1 MALFG
6 SRSALQ
12 KVLKG
17 EWKTDEEKMALLSAL
32 REESVKAIDLLPLLW
47 TSDAAVRQTAA
58 PMFVSRADAKSVS
71 QFFVDMQSQGTAAR
85 GFALRVAARLKPE
98 ILKPALE
105 ALIKDGSPM
114 RQRLG
119 WEVAMELP
127 PEIRHEYVERAVK
140 EAPGPMRVQALNRV
154 VTDKGGPAQCRALLL
169 EAAQDPED
177 RLRERAMELLASM
190 GASITDDV
198 LDLML
203 DRFARDNAAVRSHC
217 MSAIRAAAS
226 VRAKELRPKF
236 MKMLSEGDDSI
247 RRTAAELLFQTG
259 PADEIVVEIL
269 QHVRSLLGWLRTRIL
284 NTLKTFGD
292 EVLRPAAGLLDH
304 PDEEVRMQALVLC
317 EHFEDPR
324 LVGPVVKLLDDPDW
338 WLRITACETLGKLK
352 DERVVPHLVKA
363 LEDKDTR
370 WAAIDALGNIGGE
383 TALRALVGLL
393 RDERPEVRLE
403 VLQACSRSHDPRLG
417 KLLKQ
422 VMDADPSQEV
432 RTRAVELAREFG
444 AVTPEQERATASI
457 SSKELKR
464 PLDKLLAQ
472 ARELGASDIQ
482 ITVGEPPFFRMN
494 GQVVRGDFP
503 PLEEAQTR
511 EMILEILDPVR
522 KKAFEKAG
530 EIDFCHAI
538 PGVGRYRANAFV
550 QRKGTC
556 ASFRCIPNLPPTFA
570 DLRLPGQLTE
580 LLDYHQG
587 IILVSGPAGGGKSTT
602 LAAIVNLINETKSD
616 HIITLEDPIEFVH
629 PVKNSLVN
637 QREVGRHTN
646 SFSRALRGALRQDP
660 DVIMVGEM
668 RDIETIR
675 MSLMAAETGHLVI
688 ATLHTTSAVA
698 TVDRLIESFPP
709 DEQQQVRMGLS
720 ESLKYVV
727 SQSLVQ
733 RADGKGRVAV
743 YEVLKG
749 TMNVGTLIRDS
760 KTYQLPSLM
769 QISRAAGMQTLDQS
783 LEELVDAGLITAET
797 AYARAEKKETFESRL
812 SEAPG
817 APAAPAV
824 AS

>member
-17 EWKTDEEKMALLSAL
+17 EWKNDEEKLALLSAL
-32 REESVKAIDLLPLLW
+32 REESVKALELIPLLW
-47 TSDAAVRQTAA
+47 TSDPAVRQTAA
-58 PMFVSRADAKSVS
+58 PMFVSRADAKSVA
-71 QFFVDMQSQGTAAR
+71 QLLVDMQSQGTAAR
-85 GFALRVAARLKPE
+85 GFALRVVTRIRAD
-98 ILKPALE
+98 ILTPALE
-105 ALIKDGSPM
+105 VLIKDPSAM

-119 WEVAMELP
+119 WEVALELP
-127 PEIRHEYVERAVK
+127 PEIRHEYVERAVR
-140 EAPGPMRVQALNRV
+140 EAPGPMRVQALNRA
-154 VTDKGGPAQCRALLL
+154 VTDKGSALQCKALLL

-190 GASITDDV
+190 GTSIPDDV

-203 DRFARDNAAVRSHC
+203 DRFTKDNAAVRSHC
-217 MSAIRAAAS
+217 MAAIRSAAS
-226 VRAKELRPKF
+226 VRARDLRPKF

-247 RRTAAELLFQTG
+247 RRTAAELLFLTG
-259 PADEIVVEIL
+259 STDEVVVEIL

-292 EVLRPAAGLLDH
+292 EVLRPAAALLEH
-304 PDEEVRMQALVLC
+304 PDEDVRMQALVLC

-324 LVGPVVKLLDDPDW
+324 LVGPVVKLLEDQDW

-352 DERVVPHLVKA
+352 DERVVPNLIKA
-363 LEDKDTR
+363 LDDKDTR

-383 TALRALVGLL
+383 ASLRALVNLL
-393 RDERPEVRLE
+393 GDERPEVRIE
-403 VLQACSRSHDPRLG
+403 VLQACSRSRDARLG
-417 KLLKQ
+417 KLLKTI
-422 VMDADPSQEV
+422 MESDPSQEV
-432 RTRAVELAREFG
+432 RTRAVELAREYG
-444 AVTPEQERATASI
+444 TVTPEQERATSSI
-457 SSKELKR
+457 SSKELSR

-472 ARELGASDIQ
+472 ARELGASDVQ

-494 GQVVRGDFP
+494 GKVVRADFP
-503 PLEEAQTR
+503 ALDEAETR
-511 EMILEILDPVR
+511 AMILEILDPVR
-522 KKAFEKAG
+522 RKAFEAAG

-538 PGVGRYRANAFV
+538 AGVGRYRANAFV

-602 LAAIVNLINETKSD
+602 LAAIINLINETKSD
-616 HIITLEDPIEFVH
+616 HVITLEDPIEFVH

-637 QREVGRHTN
+637 QREVGRHTH
-646 SFSRALRGALRQDP
+646 SFARALRGALRQDP

-675 MSLMAAETGHLVI
+675 MSLMAAETGHLVV

-749 TMNVGTLIRDS
+749 TMNVGTLIRDC

-769 QISRAAGMQTLDQS
+769 QISRASGMQTLDQS
-783 LEELVDAGLITAET
+783 LEELLDAGLITAET
-797 AYARAEKKETFESRL
+797 AYNRAEKKETFEARL
-812 SEAPG
+812 SQP
-817 APAAPAV
+817 PAST

>member
-12 KVLKG
+12 KVLKA
-17 EWKTDEEKMALLSAL
+17 EWKNDEEKLALLSAL
-32 REESVKAIDLLPLLW
+32 REENVKPLDLLPLLW
-47 TSDAAVRQTAA
+47 TNDAVIRQSVA
-58 PMFVSRADAKSVS
+58 PMFVSRADAKAVA
-71 QFFVDMQSQGTAAR
+71 QLLLDMQSQGSAAR
-85 GFALRVAARLKPE
+85 GFALRVVTRIRAD
-98 ILKPALE
+98 ILTPALE
-105 ALIKDGSPM
+105 GLIKDGSPM

-119 WEVAMELP
+119 WEVALELP
-127 PEIRHEYVERAVK
+127 PEIRGAYVERAVR
-140 EAPGPMRVQALNRV
+140 EAPGPMRVAALNRAV
-154 VTDKGGPAQCRALLL
+154 ADRGPVLQSKALLM

-190 GASITDDV
+190 GAQLSDDV

-203 DRFARDNAAVRSHC
+203 DRFTKDNAAVRSHC
-217 MSAIRAAAS
+217 MTAIRAAAG
-226 VRAKELRPKF
+226 VRAKDLRPKF
-236 MKMLSEGDDSI
+236 MKMLSEGDDAV
-247 RRTAAELLFQTG
+247 RRTAAELLFLTG
-259 PADEIVVEIL
+259 SPDEVVVEIL

-292 EVLRPAAGLLDH
+292 DVLRPAAALLDH
-304 PDEEVRMQALVLC
+304 EDEDVRMQALVLC

-324 LVGPVVKLLDDPDW
+324 LVGPVVKLLEDPDW

-352 DERVVPHLVKA
+352 DERVVPHLIKA
-363 LEDKDTR
+363 LDDKDTR

-383 TALRALVGLL
+383 TSLRALVKLL
-393 RDERPEVRLE
+393 GDERPEVRLE
-403 VLQACSRSHDPRLG
+403 VLQACSRSKDPRLG

-422 VMDADPSQEV
+422 VMENDPSQEV
-432 RTRAVELAREFG
+432 RTRAVELAREYG
-444 AVTPEQERATASI
+444 TVTPEQERATASI

-464 PLDKLLAQ
+464 PIDKLLAQ
-472 ARELGASDIQ
+472 AREMGASDVQ

-494 GQVVRGDFP
+494 GKLVRAEFP
-503 PLEEAQTR
+503 PLDETQTR
-511 EMILEILDPVR
+511 AMVLETLDPVR
-522 KKAFEKAG
+522 RKIFEAAG

-556 ASFRCIPNLPPTFA
+556 ASFRCIPNIPPTFA

-602 LAAIVNLINETKSD
+602 LAAIINLINETKSD
-616 HIITLEDPIEFVH
+616 HVITLEDPIEFVH

-637 QREVGRHTN
+637 QREVGRHTQ
-646 SFSRALRGALRQDP
+646 SFARALRGALRQDP

-727 SQSLVQ
+727 SQSLVP
-733 RADGKGRVAV
+733 RADGNGRVAV

-749 TMNVGTLIRDS
+749 TMNVGTLIRDQ
-760 KTYQLPSLM
+760 KTFQLPSLM

-783 LEELVDAGLITAET
+783 LEELLDAGLITAET
-797 AYARAEKKETFESRL
+797 AYARAERKETFEARL
-812 SEAPG
+812 SQP
-817 APAAPAV
+817 PTSNAV